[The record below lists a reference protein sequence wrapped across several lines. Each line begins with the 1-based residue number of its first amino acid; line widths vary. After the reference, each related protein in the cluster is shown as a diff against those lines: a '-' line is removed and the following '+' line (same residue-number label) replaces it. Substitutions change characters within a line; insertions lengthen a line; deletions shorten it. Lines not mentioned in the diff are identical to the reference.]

1 MERFIAYF
9 DFLGYK
15 EFILKN
21 DSKHLRTR
29 AGHILR
35 DIEISLGQGKY
46 KEPEN
51 GVIVADISE
60 TRINCLNIS
69 DTVIF
74 WTNDNSIESLEEL
87 LLVAYEFNWREILY
101 SFPVRGVIYCDEI
114 EMISGQQKNQAGA
127 VYSPNLIYGQ
137 GLVKAHL
144 KGENLNW
151 AGSVIDQTV
160 LDQIEGKVDIATF
173 LDPFAKLY
181 KVPYKIVDKDLQE
194 EYALKINKGGL
205 NETAFENTKKGI
217 IGAFS
222 NDNKSIDKPRVQE
235 LLANTISYL
244 ETFRD

>member
-1 MERFIAYF
+1 MY
-9 DFLGYK
+9 
-15 EFILKN
+15 N
-21 DSKHLRTR
+21 
-29 AGHILR
+29 
-35 DIEISLGQGKY
+35 
-46 KEPEN
+46 
-51 GVIVADISE
+51 
-60 TRINCLNIS
+60 
-69 DTVIF
+69 
-74 WTNDNSIESLEEL
+74 
-87 LLVAYEFNWREILY
+87 
-101 SFPVRGVIYCDEI
+101 FPVRGVIYCDEI

-160 LDQIEGKVDIATF
+160 LHQIEGKVDIATF
-173 LDPFAKLY
+173 LDQFAKLY
-181 KVPYKIVDKDLQE
+181 KVPYKIAKQDLQE

-217 IGAFS
+217 VSAFS
-222 NDNKSIDKPRVQE
+222 NDNKSIDKPRVKE